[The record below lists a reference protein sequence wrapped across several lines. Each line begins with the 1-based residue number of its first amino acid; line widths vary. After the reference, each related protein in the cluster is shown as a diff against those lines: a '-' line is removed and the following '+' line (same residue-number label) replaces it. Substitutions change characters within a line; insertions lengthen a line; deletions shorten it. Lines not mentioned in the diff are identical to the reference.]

1 MGKLRSAYRSLIII
15 GSYLQSPLLLAMRL
29 FWGYNFF
36 ITGMGKLQ
44 NISHVAEFFGT
55 LKIPFPELNAY
66 ISASVECFCGLCLLI
81 GFASRL
87 ISIPLIFIMVV
98 AYLTAHLDS
107 LKNIFEHPQNFINQ
121 LPFNYLLT
129 SLIIFIFG
137 PGRISI
143 DYFLQRVFFKSEHTE
158 TKI

>member
-1 MGKLRSAYRSLIII
+1 MGTLKAAYGSLIKL
-15 GSYLQSPLLLAMRL
+15 GSYLQSPLLLILRL

-36 ITGMGKLQ
+36 ISGLGKFQ
-44 NISHVAEFFGT
+44 NIDKITQFFES
-55 LKIPFPELNAY
+55 LKIPFPEFNAY
-66 ISASVECFCGLCLLI
+66 LSGGVECVGGLCLLL

-87 ISIPLIFIMVV
+87 VSIPLIITMGV
-98 AYLTAHLDS
+98 AYMTAHFDAV
-107 LKNIFEHPQNFINQ
+107 KNIYEDPQNFINQ
-121 LPFNYLLT
+121 APFNYLLT

-143 DYFLQRVFFKSEHTE
+143 DYILQRLFFKSENTE